1 MPDDAGDG
9 RAVHGDAHQTR
20 HGFAVTGG
28 EFVGAVEGIDEDDDA
43 RGVDGFAEMRRPIER
58 GSERETRL
66 RRARDHLALGREGR
80 HGVRFRGVVGGG
92 WVVGRG
98 VLVRLLGDDGERG
111 AEGAE
116 RAEDVCL
123 DAPVGFGLRVD
134 DVLAGDVVTSAL
146 IARAEVASRDD
157 VADDALALDV
167 QIQEERDELRDAHA
181 RGGGVGEGARA
192 KARGGVVGDVVSPDV
207 VREGRGRARGED
219 AARSARERRGGARTA
234 GAERANARGE
244 ARARRNAS
252 RRELHRPEGRARR
265 AEHPTNARGRGVGN
279 LERVRRGSPELVV
292 PVAPR
297 GRVSDCCCGRARDES
312 ILPSVGIRRSISHRS
327 WFEVR

>member
-1 MPDDAGDG
+1 MMPATGEPST
-9 RAVHGDAHQTR
+9 ATPIR
-20 HGFAVTGG
+20 HVTGSRLP
-28 EFVGAVEGIDEDDDA
+28 EANSLVPSRGIDEDDDA
-43 RGVDGFAEMRRPIER
+43 RGVDGVLAEMRRPIER
-58 GSERETRL
+58 GSERETCL

-80 HGVRFRGVVGGG
+80 HGRTVPRRGRRRM
-92 WVVGRG
+92 GR
-98 VLVRLLGDDGERG
+98 RSRRERG
-111 AEGAE
+111 EAPRRRRSAKAEGAE

-123 DAPVGFGLRVD
+123 DASVGFGLRVD

-234 GAERANARGE
+234 GAERANARGRRARE
-244 ARARRNAS
+244 ETHRAGNFTDPRAARAAPNIPRT
-252 RRELHRPEGRARR
+252 RAR
-265 AEHPTNARGRGVGN
+265 RGVGN
-279 LERVRRGSPELVV
+279 LERVRRGSPELAV
-292 PVAPR
+292 PVARR
-297 GRVSDCCCGRARDES
+297 GRVSAIDE
-312 ILPSVGIRRSISHRS
+312 
-327 WFEVR
+327 